1 MLIIYLPFVIKKK
14 KYKTALKYLKETL
27 KYNNEDY
34 IAYYDVYKIYNI
46 FIKHEK
52 DNEKK
57 EKYEK
62 LSQKY
67 LKKSADLGYD
77 KALEIL
83 KD

>member
-1 MLIIYLPFVIKKK
+1 
-14 KYKTALKYLKETL
+14 
-27 KYNNEDY
+27 
-34 IAYYDVYKIYNI
+34 